1 MFAMFVGR
9 RPFSLCSG
17 TPLWYHPRAMSQRL
31 PDLIG
36 RAMVD
41 SDCLADLQR
50 APDAILAQYE
60 LSDDERA
67 AIQTALVR
75 LADTPLNQRALV
87 LRSTLLRRV
96 AT

>member
-1 MFAMFVGR
+1 
-9 RPFSLCSG
+9 
-17 TPLWYHPRAMSQRL
+17 MSQRL

-41 SDCLADLQR
+41 SDFLADLQR

-75 LADTPLNQRALV
+75 LADTPLNQRVLV